1 MSLSVTTQQML
12 GKLQD
17 GEIKRF
23 LTGLGNLAKSC
34 EIQGIENSGITRHN
48 SCLRG
53 KERGGSN
60 CNSTPNSVSVKD
72 SYSSR
77 TIDYGNV
84 DTEIISHQTENVI
97 GKSCAVWFIIA
108 NLELSRAFHLEAFYL
123 CRWLKL
129 KRYFEF
135 HLNDILILFSS
146 KILFAVLLLLHK
158 A

>member
-34 EIQGIENSGITRHN
+34 ELQGIENSGIPKHN

-53 KERGGSN
+53 KERGVLN

-108 NLELSRAFHLEAFYL
+108 NLEYCICLYGIFLF
-123 CRWLKL
+123 WLKL
-129 KRYFEF
+129 YI
-135 HLNDILILFSS
+135 H
-146 KILFAVLLLLHK
+146 
-158 A
+158 

>member
-77 TIDYGNV
+77 TIHYGNV

-97 GKSCAVWFIIA
+97 GKSCAVWFITE
-108 NLELSRAFHLEAFYL
+108 NVE
-123 CRWLKL
+123 
-129 KRYFEF
+129 YFTC
-135 HLNDILILFSS
+135 
-146 KILFAVLLLLHK
+146 
-158 A
+158 